1 MPYIYRISTACKQ
14 STRFSRTRLS
24 HSNQKI
30 NPPMEHELQA
40 FNHSELYLFIPLCH
54 EEALRKENM
63 LRPFGKIQK
72 QNTPRQYFWC
82 KSCVGFSVEIEGGEG
97 GLGRLGGRMGSEERG
112 VRHLSRC
119 DS

>member
-1 MPYIYRISTACKQ
+1 
-14 STRFSRTRLS
+14 
-24 HSNQKI
+24 
-30 NPPMEHELQA
+30 MEHELQA